1 MTLWLAYVPHGLEF
15 DLVEACEALG
25 ITAIVPRKVE
35 TVRTGKNRW
44 PEPRV
49 TPYLPNYAFIE
60 ATDSE
65 WHWVRDI
72 KYVRDLMGIAPGW
85 HPKLREF
92 FDAVEGQYAAKMAEI
107 ESAQRIMRDKEASKE
122 ARREA
127 IKAIQSYQ
135 PGDLLEVIT
144 GPFAGQLAA
153 FGAMV
158 ERANSLTPEI
168 EVALQGIGCGVV
180 RGQAFPSYSACARHF
195 GVTVQAVRSAV
206 ERGTTDNI
214 GSRRAAE

>member
-1 MTLWLAYVPHGLEF
+1 MTMWLAYVPSGLEF

-35 TVRTGKNRW
+35 SIRTGNKRW

-49 TPYLPNYAFIE
+49 TPYLPNYAFID
-60 ATDSE
+60 ATDQE
-65 WHWVRDI
+65 WHWIREI

-85 HPKLREF
+85 IPKLQAF
-92 FDAVEGQYAAKMAEI
+92 FDAVEAQYTIRMAEI
-107 ESAQRIMRDKEASKE
+107 ESAQKVMLDREATKE

-127 IKAIQSYQ
+127 IRAIQSYQ

-168 EVALQGIGCGVV
+168 EVALQGIAWGNV
-180 RGQAFPSYSACARHF
+180 RLDPL
-195 GVTVQAVRSAV
+195 AVKKA
-206 ERGTTDNI
+206 G
-214 GSRRAAE
+214 

>member
-15 DLVEACEALG
+15 NLQEACEAIG

-35 TVRTGKNRW
+35 SVRTGKNRW

-60 ATDSE
+60 ATEAE
-65 WHWVRDI
+65 WHWLRDI
-72 KYVRDLMGIAPGW
+72 KYVRDLVGIAPGW
-85 HPKLREF
+85 HGKLREF
-92 FDAVEGQYAAKMAEI
+92 FDAVETQYAARMSEI
-107 ESAQRIMRDKEASKE
+107 EQAQRIMRDREASKA

-127 IKAIQSYQ
+127 IRLLRQYT

-144 GPFAGQLAA
+144 GPFAGQLVA

-158 ERANSLTPEI
+158 ERASSMTPLI
-168 EVALQGIGCGVV
+168 EAQMGALK
-180 RGQAFPSYSACARHF
+180 
-195 GVTVQAVRSAV
+195 VQFDPLAVKKA
-206 ERGTTDNI
+206 G
-214 GSRRAAE
+214 